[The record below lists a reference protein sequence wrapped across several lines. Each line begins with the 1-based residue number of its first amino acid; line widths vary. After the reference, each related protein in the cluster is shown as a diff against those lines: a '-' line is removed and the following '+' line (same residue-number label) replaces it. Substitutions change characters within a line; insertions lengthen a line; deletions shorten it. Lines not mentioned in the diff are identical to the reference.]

1 MNVKAFLILSSILY
15 RLLVSLG
22 SKIIIVLPIL
32 RLIIDYIK
40 VASNVQPYG
49 MALSYLDLKKLRAST
64 QQNLLRHTFLLN

>member
-22 SKIIIVLPIL
+22 SNIIIVLPIL

-49 MALSYLDLKKLRAST
+49 MALSYLDLKKIEGIHPTEPTKADVFT
-64 QQNLLRHTFLLN
+64 

>member
-1 MNVKAFLILSSILY
+1 
-15 RLLVSLG
+15 
-22 SKIIIVLPIL
+22 
-32 RLIIDYIK
+32 IIDYIK